1 MTMTKTMN
9 KEEFLKELGDI
20 MNKFYGEIY
29 TPMVNLVNE
38 YIENNETISL
48 YDLSYQE
55 NFKKLDDM
63 ALLTAWVIDRLDG
76 RIGCISDKTYRGS
89 LLKKIRK
96 ALGYTL

>member
-1 MTMTKTMN
+1 
-9 KEEFLKELGDI
+9 
-20 MNKFYGEIY
+20 
-29 TPMVNLVNE
+29 MVNLVNE
-38 YIENNETISL
+38 YIENNETTSL

-76 RIGCISDKTYRGS
+76 RVACIGDKSYRGS
-89 LLKKIRK
+89 LLKKVRK